1 MNIDMEDILKKLSKE
16 RPIFH
21 SEDDFKFS
29 LCWKIKET
37 YKGAEIGLEVP
48 IIIDENSDPIYLD
61 ILVIYKNKWI
71 PIELKYKTKPIKY
84 TSLDFSLDHF
94 DLSNQQAYN
103 KSCYKYLRDIKHI
116 EDIKNKYDECEEG
129 YAIFL
134 TNDLHYKK
142 GPNKTALYYNFSLK
156 DSLTKE
162 GILKYQKENK
172 DYPDIEL
179 SGSYTIEWKEY
190 HTLNTDA
197 KNNEFIYNIA
207 KIPNE

>member
-1 MNIDMEDILKKLSKE
+1 MNLNIEDILKKLSKE

-37 YKGAEIGLEVP
+37 YEDAEIGLEVP
-48 IIIDENSDPIYLD
+48 IVIDENSEPIYLD
-61 ILVIYKNKWI
+61 ILVIHKDKWI

-84 TSLDFSLDHF
+84 NSPNFILDNF
-94 DLSNQQAYN
+94 DLSHQQAYN
-103 KSCYKYLRDIKHI
+103 KSCYNYIRDIKRI
-116 EDIKNKYDECEEG
+116 EDIEKKYNECEEG

-142 GPNKTALYYNFSLK
+142 GPGKNALYYNFSLK
-156 DSLTKE
+156 DSSIKE
-162 GILKYQKENK
+162 GCLKYKKVNE
-172 DYPDIEL
+172 DYPPIKL
-179 SGSYTIEWKEY
+179 TGSYPIKWKKY
-190 HTLNTDA
+190 KNLDTDA
-197 KNNEFIYNIA
+197 KNNNFIYNIA